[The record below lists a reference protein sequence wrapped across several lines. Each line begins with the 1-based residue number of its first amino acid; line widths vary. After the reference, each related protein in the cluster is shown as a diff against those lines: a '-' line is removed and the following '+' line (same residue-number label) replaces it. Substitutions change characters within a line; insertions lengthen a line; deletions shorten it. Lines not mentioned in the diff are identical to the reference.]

1 LAQAHRIP
9 HRSALY
15 TELLKKAARHNQ
27 CGQQAAVDVFDEDI
41 SSAMHHQETSGPPV
55 NQAKTLPLETDN
67 SEQCTAMDTDDDS
80 RNIEQTRGAV
90 EEQDLELQLQTFLN
104 RMMSPDGGLKNEKSA
119 RQQRSQVKAILAAL
133 QQTEL
138 SAMWNKTVLEDFKKY
153 ASDKQYLPGTCKSY

>member
-1 LAQAHRIP
+1 M
-9 HRSALY
+9 
-15 TELLKKAARHNQ
+15 
-27 CGQQAAVDVFDEDI
+27 FDEDI

-90 EEQDLELQLQTFLN
+90 EEQDRELQLQTFLN
-104 RMMSPDGGLKNEKSA
+104 QMMSPDGGLKNEKSA
-119 RQQRSQVKAILAAL
+119 RQQRSQVKEILAAL